1 MVSLPDANGFFFIT
15 CDYCYCLEES
25 SEFDV

>member
-15 CDYCYCLEES
+15 CDYCDCLEES